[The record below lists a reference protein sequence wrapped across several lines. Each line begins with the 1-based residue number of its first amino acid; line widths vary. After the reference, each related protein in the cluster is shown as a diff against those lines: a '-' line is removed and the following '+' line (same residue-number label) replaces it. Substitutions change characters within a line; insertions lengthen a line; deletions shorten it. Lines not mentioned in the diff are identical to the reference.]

1 MSLPNVTLPL
11 LIIVI
16 LAYWA
21 GRRFQWWPSFL
32 PG

>member
-1 MSLPNVTLPL
+1 MVPRITLPVIVL
-11 LIIVI
+11 VI

-21 GRRFQWWPSFL
+21 GRRFGWWPSFL